1 MAWLLKPEVA
11 RALQEGRASRYQPT
25 LEERARFADAMREAY
40 ADRDADSPR
49 ILRVAG
55 DVAEIEVE
63 GVLTEK
69 PDCFALLF
77 GGGNT
82 TYAGIRKS
90 LAMADANPDVKR
102 IVLRIASPGGQVTG
116 LFETLAAIEA
126 TAKPISVVSSLAAS
140 AAYGIAAVA
149 GPIEAV
155 TPASEFGSI
164 GVAVSLFLDDQ
175 VVDIA
180 STDAPNKRPDVTT
193 EEGLAVIRQELDAL
207 HEVFVDAIAR
217 GRSHNTGKAITPETV
232 NAEFGRGGMFVASQA
247 KKRGMIDKT
256 SARIVRTRSGARAES
271 DDNEAPAVPEKELD
285 MSALTL
291 EQLKTQHPEAYAAAL
306 TEGEKQGET
315 KERKRVLAHLKLAE
329 TTGANQVARKAI
341 ESGASTMDEDVHAEY
356 LSAAINRRDSNARQT
371 DSDNAGAALAGAKT
385 PAAAEGA
392 RDNGDLVADAMGLPP
407 PKPKKPGNDGASAA
421 V

>member
-25 LEERARFADAMREAY
+25 LEERARFAADMREAY
-40 ADRDADSPR
+40 AERETEGTR

-82 TYAGIRKS
+82 TYASIRKS
-90 LAMADANPDVKR
+90 LAMAEANPDVKR

-116 LFETLAAIEA
+116 LFETLAALEA
-126 TAKPISVVSSLAAS
+126 ATKPISVIASLAAS

-207 HEVFVDAIAR
+207 HEVFVEAIAK
-217 GRSHNTGKAITPETV
+217 GRSHSTGREVTPAMVNT
-232 NAEFGRGGMFVASQA
+232 EFGRGGMFVASQA
-247 KKRGMIDKT
+247 KKRRMIDKT
-256 SARIVRTRSGARAES
+256 SAPVTRARAGARAEA
-271 DDNEAPAVPEKELD
+271 DDQEAPQVPERD
-285 MSALTL
+285 TQMSALTM
-291 EQLKTQHPEAYAAAL
+291 EQFKSQHPELHAQLLA
-306 TEGEKQGET
+306 EGVAQGEA
-315 KERKRVLAHLKLAE
+315 KERKRVLAHLKLADS
-329 TTGANQVARKAI
+329 TGASQVARKAI

-356 LSAAINRRDSNARQT
+356 LSAAINKRDSNARQA
-371 DSDNAGAALAGAKT
+371 DSDAAGAALEGART
-385 PAAAEGA
+385 PAEPQA
-392 RDNGDLVADAMGLPP
+392 RDNGDKVADALGLPP
-407 PKPKKPGNDGASAA
+407 PKPKKPGNDGAPASA
-421 V
+421 